1 MTLLGLPRV
10 SGELLPV
17 VPAYTCGPSAGFA
30 PPSTAWPSRHPVP
43 VAAPASPRMAS
54 VEAQPPERVLR
65 ENLGV
70 LTHGP
75 HISEEAGWNTDTF
88 QGL

>member
-1 MTLLGLPRV
+1 M
-10 SGELLPV
+10 
-17 VPAYTCGPSAGFA
+17 
-30 PPSTAWPSRHPVP
+30 P
-43 VAAPASPRMAS
+43 VAAPARPRMAS
-54 VEAQPPERVLR
+54 VEAQPLERVLR

-70 LTHGP
+70 LTYGP